1 MKSTHNGSLR
11 ECRPAAGQPCPAN
24 TYFPVQSPSRPVTHT
39 KPGAGQ
45 IEAEI
50 IQLMKDC
57 GSDLARYAKAMT
69 RERTLVQ
76 DGVQEAFLRYFIAR
90 TGGQHIKNSRAWLF
104 RVLRNYLL
112 DCRRRSGFESA
123 VDLESAMDI
132 KDLKQDVAAG
142 YEHGESFRCALSTL
156 SPRERECM
164 RLRLEGFGYE
174 EIACAL
180 RIRPGTVAS
189 LLARGLKKIRHSEAS
204 SGK

>member
-1 MKSTHNGSLR
+1 MT
-11 ECRPAAGQPCPAN
+11 GQPCSAN
-24 TYFPVQSPSRPVTHT
+24 TFFPLQSPSRPVTRS
-39 KPGAGQ
+39 KPSAAQ
-45 IEAEI
+45 IETEI

-57 GSDLARYAKAMT
+57 GTDLARYARAMT
-69 RERTLVQ
+69 RERALVQ

-112 DCRRRSGFESA
+112 DCRRRAGFVSG
-123 VDLESAMDI
+123 VDLDSAMDV
-132 KDLKQDVAAG
+132 KDHRQDIATG
-142 YEHGESFRCALSTL
+142 YEQNESFRYALSTL

-174 EIACAL
+174 EIAYVL

-189 LLARGLKKIRHSEAS
+189 LLARGLKKIRRSEIS